1 MAKKEK
7 EQKALVV
14 ETFFFL
20 TPGTFFFIVAVAYVL
35 VTGAEPIGSMALVAL
50 GFMFFFV
57 AGYLWLTARRVDFR
71 ASDNEEGE
79 IIEAAGDVGEF
90 NPHSW
95 WPLVTGV
102 AATLVA
108 AGFAVGWWMF
118 GLGLVV
124 SVFAVV
130 GYAFENNVGPYAH

>member
-20 TPGTFFFIVAVAYVL
+20 TPGTFFFVVSIAYAL
-35 VTGAEPIGSMALVAL
+35 VTSAEPIGTMALLAL

-71 ASDNEEGE
+71 SSDNEEGE
-79 IIEAAGDVGEF
+79 ISESAGDVGDF

-95 WPLVTGV
+95 WPLLTGI

-118 GLGLVV
+118 GLGLV
-124 SVFAVV
+124 FAAMTVV
-130 GYAFENNVGPYAH
+130 GYAFENNRGPYAH